1 MSGPHHRRPQPPVP
15 ELELLVIDGDN
26 LLHRVRG
33 MRDDAG
39 LHWLLPRLRAWRP
52 AEVQVLLMLDGSPG
66 PGMGRRQQAAPGIQM
81 QHSGRLDAD
90 TAIVELVR
98 ARGYAERMRTVVV
111 TDDRQLSDRVRYGG
125 VLVRRLDWLIDL
137 LVDPTPMR
145 RRPSRVRRWPRQRD
159 GLGPASPTAGSGVAR
174 GRRRRASR
182 ARPSVRTRSHR
193 PAAVGIG
200 GGKPPRART
209 RRRPSNATRTTPA
222 NPGSRAVARPPN
234 AAIPSARP
242 GTAADLSRIAA
253 DPLRYASCRHPI
265 RGPTS

>member
-1 MSGPHHRRPQPPVP
+1 MGSTRSSESLRRITVSGPHYRKPQAPVP
-15 ELELLVIDGDN
+15 DLELLVIDGDN

-52 AEVQVLLMLDGSPG
+52 AGVQVLLMLDGSPG

-137 LVDPTPMR
+137 LGRPNPGSAEAAKSVAMTGPATIRTAPAASR
-145 RRPSRVRRWPRQRD
+145 TTSASGSGPGRPSPGAGQPSPRAPR
-159 GLGPASPTAGSGVAR
+159 AAAG
-174 GRRRRASR
+174 R
-182 ARPSVRTRSHR
+182 ARP
-193 PAAVGIG
+193 PVGIG
-200 GGKPPRART
+200 GGKPPRPDA
-209 RRRPSNATRTTPA
+209 TTPIVRDPDDA
-222 NPGSRAVARPPN
+222 HEPWKPGRGATTKRGNPRRAAK
-234 AAIPSARP
+234 
-242 GTAADLSRIAA
+242 
-253 DPLRYASCRHPI
+253 
-265 RGPTS
+265 GPTG

>member
-1 MSGPHHRRPQPPVP
+1 MSGPHYRRPQAPVP

-52 AEVQVLLMLDGSPG
+52 AGVQVLLMLDGSPG
-66 PGMGRRQQAAPGIQM
+66 AGMGRRQLAAPGIQM

-137 LVDPTPMR
+137 LS
-145 RRPSRVRRWPRQRD
+145 RPNPDAAEAVKGAAMARAAAPRSPVRSAP
-159 GLGPASPTAGSGVAR
+159 PAR
-174 GRRRRASR
+174 GT
-182 ARPSVRTRSHR
+182 PRS
-193 PAAVGIG
+193 PVGIG
-200 GGKPPRART
+200 GGRPPRPA
-209 RRRPSNATRTTPA
+209 ATTPIERDPDDVHEPWKPGRGA
-222 NPGSRAVARPPN
+222 TAKRGNPRRAAK
-234 AAIPSARP
+234 
-242 GTAADLSRIAA
+242 
-253 DPLRYASCRHPI
+253 
-265 RGPTS
+265 GPED

>member
-1 MSGPHHRRPQPPVP
+1 VSGPHHRRPQAAVP

-52 AEVQVLLMLDGSPG
+52 ADVQILLMLDGSPG
-66 PGMGRRQQAAPGIQM
+66 PGMGRRQLAAPGIQL
-81 QHSGRLDAD
+81 QHSGRIDAD

-137 LVDPTPMR
+137 LGRPNPDSAEAVKSVAMAQAAAPVRPTSAR
-145 RRPSRVRRWPRQRD
+145 STQPR
-159 GLGPASPTAGSGVAR
+159 PTAARSTPRPVGGSP
-174 GRRRRASR
+174 
-182 ARPSVRTRSHR
+182 RP
-193 PAAVGIG
+193 PVGIG
-200 GGKPPRART
+200 GGKPPRPDATTPIERDPEDAREPWKPGRGATTKRGNPKRT
-209 RRRPSNATRTTPA
+209 RT
-222 NPGSRAVARPPN
+222 
-234 AAIPSARP
+234 
-242 GTAADLSRIAA
+242 D
-253 DPLRYASCRHPI
+253 
-265 RGPTS
+265 